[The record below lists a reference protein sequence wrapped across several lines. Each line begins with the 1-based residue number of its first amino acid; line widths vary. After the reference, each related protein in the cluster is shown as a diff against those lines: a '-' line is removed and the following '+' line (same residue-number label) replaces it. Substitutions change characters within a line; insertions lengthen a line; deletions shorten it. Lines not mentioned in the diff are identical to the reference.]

1 MGWVWAWN
9 LMRLCLRGW
18 LYINGMLLRQS
29 VRADELSLPDWLMAA
44 YTMIYEGRDEAGR
57 IALESELMTPPQG
70 VRLNIP
76 AAEQHRAA
84 MAFALD

>member
-1 MGWVWAWN
+1 
-9 LMRLCLRGW
+9 MRLCLRGW